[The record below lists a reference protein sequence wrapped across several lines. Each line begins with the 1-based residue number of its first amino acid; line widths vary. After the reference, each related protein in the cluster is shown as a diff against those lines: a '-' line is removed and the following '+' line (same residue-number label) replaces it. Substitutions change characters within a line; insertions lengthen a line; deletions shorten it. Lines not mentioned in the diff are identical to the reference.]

1 MNGIK
6 EDQIVREERE
16 QKNWHKD
23 PVEEKYHKLDVSV
36 YKMENLYR
44 L

>member
-6 EDQIVREERE
+6 EDKIVCEERE

-23 PVEEKYHKLDVSV
+23 GAVEEKYHKLDVNACS
-36 YKMENLYR
+36 
-44 L
+44 

>member
-6 EDQIVREERE
+6 EDKIMLEERE

-23 PVEEKYHKLDVSV
+23 NPVEEKNHRLDV
-36 YKMENLYR
+36 
-44 L
+44 